1 MMHPEI
7 NKLSRFALVGAAAF
21 LIDGVTL
28 LLLYGLLPLPLA
40 RAIAFWAAASFN
52 WYCNRRWT
60 FADRP
65 TTPKARQ
72 YRQFLLSSSMAFV
85 PNWSITLL
93 MLSFPQATV
102 FERLGALANPVWVLL
117 AMAPGVLAGMLI
129 NYRLSDRWVF
139 ARA

>member
-1 MMHPEI
+1 MMHLDI

-28 LLLYGLLPLPLA
+28 WLLYGLLPLPLA
-40 RAIAFWAAASFN
+40 RAIAFWVAASSN

-60 FADRP
+60 FTSRP
-65 TTPKARQ
+65 AMPKARQ
-72 YRQFLLSSSMAFV
+72 YRQFLLSSPIAFV
-85 PNWSITLL
+85 PNWAITLM
-93 MLSFPQATV
+93 MLSLPQPAV
-102 FERLGALANPVWVLL
+102 LERLGALTNPVWILL